1 LAQPTQWHNLA
12 KRHYAEYV
20 DKEDLLGWLSTHKEV
35 SAIIHM
41 GAISD
46 TTEQDFNKLLKDNV
60 YYSQTLWKWCADK
73 QIPFLYASSAATYG
87 DGSKGYDDASIEELR
102 PLNGYGYSKH
112 FFDQWVLR
120 EQEGTLV
127 PPRWAGF
134 KFFNVYG
141 PNEYHKGRMASMVFH
156 GFNQSMKEG
165 EIALFKSGRSDIGD
179 GMQAR
184 DFVYVKDAAA
194 VVVHFL
200 LHTMQS
206 GIYNVGTGNART
218 FADLA
223 AAVQHSAGIKPN
235 IRYIDMPK
243 DLQGA
248 YQYMTEATT
257 QKLRTVGY
265 QKQFMTLEEG
275 VEDYVKNYLLHIDPY
290 C

>member
-1 LAQPTQWHNLA
+1 
-12 KRHYAEYV
+12 
-20 DKEDLLGWLSTHKEV
+20 
-35 SAIIHM
+35 
-41 GAISD
+41 
-46 TTEQDFNKLLKDNV
+46 
-60 YYSQTLWKWCADK
+60 
-73 QIPFLYASSAATYG
+73 
-87 DGSKGYDDASIEELR
+87 
-102 PLNGYGYSKH
+102 
-112 FFDQWVLR
+112 
-120 EQEGTLV
+120 
-127 PPRWAGF
+127 
-134 KFFNVYG
+134 
-141 PNEYHKGRMASMVFH
+141 
-156 GFNQSMKEG
+156 MKEG